1 MKKNTVMFLS
11 LLFTMLLLAACNTDE
26 QQPQNPATVEEDNV
40 NDNNEEVALEQQDQ
54 PQTVEEN
61 PTNANENSIKDGNE
75 EKFLTFSDEL
85 NYSIQHLKQFT
96 LGAEEPGKDML
107 FYKDNDALSMRIEV
121 FAIDELS
128 FDELQADTQQLVLA
142 VAPEG
147 LYETVDL
154 APYTEARKEVVNSDN
169 YLVQYESDKITTVI
183 YELEEKL
190 VRLTVYD
197 DYVTDLTDT
206 FLQMGFT
213 IE

>member
-1 MKKNTVMFLS
+1 MKKNTVLFLS

-26 QQPQNPATVEEDNV
+26 QQPQNPATVEEDNA
-40 NDNNEEVALEQQDQ
+40 NDNNEEVALAQQDQ

-61 PTNANENSIKDGNE
+61 PTNANENSIKDSNE

-169 YLVQYESDKITTVI
+169 YLVQYESDKVTTVI

>member
-1 MKKNTVMFLS
+1 MI
-11 LLFTMLLLAACNTDE
+11 LLAACNTDE
-26 QQPQNPATVEEDNV
+26 QQPQNPAIVEENNAD
-40 NDNNEEVALEQQDQ
+40 DNNEEVALEQQDSQ
-54 PQTVEEN
+54 QTVEEN
-61 PTNANENSIKDGNE
+61 PTNTDESINDSNE
-75 EKFLTFSDEL
+75 ETILTSSDEL

-96 LGAEEPGKDML
+96 LGGEEPGKDML
-107 FYKDNDALSMRIEV
+107 FYNVNDALSMRIEV

-154 APYTEARKEVVNSDN
+154 APYTDARKEVVNSDS
-169 YLVQYESDKITTVI
+169 YLVQYESDKVTTVI

>member
-1 MKKNTVMFLS
+1 MKKNTVLFLS
-11 LLFTMLLLAACNTDE
+11 LLFTMILLAACNTDE
-26 QQPQNPATVEEDNV
+26 QQPQNPAIVEENNAD
-40 NDNNEEVALEQQDQ
+40 DNNEEVAVEQQDQ
-54 PQTVEEN
+54 QQTVEEN
-61 PTNANENSIKDGNE
+61 PTIANESSNQDSNE
-75 EKFLTFSDEL
+75 ETILTSSDEL
-85 NYSIQHLKQFT
+85 NYSIQRLKNFT
-96 LGAEEPGKDML
+96 LNAEEPGKDML
-107 FYKDNDALSMRIEV
+107 FYNDNDALSMRIEV
-121 FAIDELS
+121 FANDELS
-128 FDELQADTQQLVLA
+128 FDELKADTQQLVLA

-154 APYTEARKEVVNSDN
+154 APYTEARKEIVNSEN
-169 YLVQYESDKITTVI
+169 YLVQYESDKVTTVI

>member
-26 QQPQNPATVEEDNV
+26 QQPQNSATVEEDNV

-169 YLVQYESDKITTVI
+169 YLVQYESDKVTTVI

>member
-61 PTNANENSIKDGNE
+61 PTNADENSIKDGNE

-169 YLVQYESDKITTVI
+169 YLVQYESDKVTTVI

>member
-1 MKKNTVMFLS
+1 MKKNTVLFLS
-11 LLFTMLLLAACNTDE
+11 LLLTMTFLAACNTAE
-26 QQPQNPATVEEDNV
+26 QQPQNPATVEEDNA

-54 PQTVEEN
+54 QQSVEEN
-61 PTNANENSIKDGNE
+61 PTNVNESSIKDGNE
-75 EKFLTFSDEL
+75 ETILTSSDEL
-85 NYSIQHLKQFT
+85 NYSIQHSKQFT

-142 VAPEG
+142 VASEG
-147 LYETVDL
+147 LDETIDL
-154 APYTEARKEVVNSDN
+154 TPYTEARKEVVNSDN
-169 YLVQYESDKITTVI
+169 YLVQYESDKVTTVI

>member
-61 PTNANENSIKDGNE
+61 PTNANETSIKDGNE
-75 EKFLTFSDEL
+75 ETILSSSDEL

-169 YLVQYESDKITTVI
+169 YLVQYESDKVTTVI